1 VVSARDLN
9 EKETKK
15 KGKAEAF
22 TDSFVN
28 ITLGNQE
35 QQRTH
40 TIKKTSNPVW
50 VSACVCSMCVC
61 AVCVCVCSVRVCSVR
76 VCSVCVCVCMQCVQ
90 GVQGVQCACACAVC
104 VYVCVCVCTEG

>member
-1 VVSARDLN
+1 MPSLVKIKVVSARDLN

-50 VSACVCSMCVC
+50 VSACVRVCACVCVCVQFVCVQCAC
-61 AVCVCVCSVRVCSVR
+61 AVCVCVC
-76 VCSVCVCVCMQCVQ
+76 
-90 GVQGVQCACACAVC
+90 
-104 VYVCVCVCTEG
+104 VYRRLSE

>member
-1 VVSARDLN
+1 MPSLVKIKVVSARDLN

-50 VSACVCSMCVC
+50 VSACVCVCVRACVC
-61 AVCVCVCSVRVCSVR
+61 VCSLCVCSVHVQFVCVCVC
-76 VCSVCVCVCMQCVQ
+76 VQ
-90 GVQGVQCACACAVC
+90 KV
-104 VYVCVCVCTEG
+104 E

>member
-1 VVSARDLN
+1 MPSLVKIKVVSARDLN

-50 VSACVCSMCVC
+50 VSACVCVRACVWVCAVCVQCACVQCAC
-61 AVCVCVCSVRVCSVR
+61 AVCVCVC
-76 VCSVCVCVCMQCVQ
+76 VCVQKV
-90 GVQGVQCACACAVC
+90 
-104 VYVCVCVCTEG
+104 E